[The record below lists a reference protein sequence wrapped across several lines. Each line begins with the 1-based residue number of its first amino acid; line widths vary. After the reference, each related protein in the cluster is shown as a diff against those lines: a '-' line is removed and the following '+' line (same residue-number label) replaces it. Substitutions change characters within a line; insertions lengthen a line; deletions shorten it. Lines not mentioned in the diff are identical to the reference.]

1 MPEPRWVPIPEA
13 AEHFSLSPDTV
24 RRMIARG
31 EIEARRFGRRLI
43 RVKLDSIEAAGRP
56 LQRAGGDSGRGAL

>member
-24 RRMIARG
+24 RRMITRG

-43 RVKLDSIEAAGRP
+43 RVKLEAIEAAGRP
-56 LQRAGGDSGRGAL
+56 LQYPGGDTTRGAS